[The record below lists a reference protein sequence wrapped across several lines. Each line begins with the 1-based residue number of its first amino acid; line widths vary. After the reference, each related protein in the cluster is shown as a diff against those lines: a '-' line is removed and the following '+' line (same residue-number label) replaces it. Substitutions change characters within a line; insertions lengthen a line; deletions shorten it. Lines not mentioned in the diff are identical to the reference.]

1 MTTDFRLPTEDR
13 NMEHNST
20 FPIKQNE
27 LNALRDEATSYIKSV
42 QWEQGQ
48 RAKNK
53 ENNGK
58 DESILLYLSRAQG
71 GNGGIEVTSVSKTI
85 LALKKRLLPGSVAIP
100 IHLNETLF
108 AVQEG
113 LALGIW
119 IKDSYYDASGLSSL
133 SERKSVLDNAGKREY
148 ESKMHTATA
157 FMLFATAY
165 NILHNL
171 IPHASDDL
179 SVMKNKFA
187 GIPEVSFI
195 SPLKGIACTLYYY
208 DKYLSHPDIVKTDKD
223 VIDFTVVYFEALID
237 EIQLRKN
244 SLEYTETIL
253 DRTYKLES
261 RGVGTDFAVSGWEN
275 VFQGAAKSVEFNK
288 IKFEQIVGN
297 RDAKHFARRLT
308 ERMLSYDFAAQKN
321 PFQELGGFMPVFMGY
336 GIPGTGKSMLIA
348 AIATRLK
355 EHCDNLDIPF
365 LFHPMPDTLISTFQG
380 GSAEK
385 MVEWMKPLQDPT
397 RLIFAPI
404 DDAENNLQERTTQ
417 GVSAGVKEVIGV
429 FLRYTEGAYAV
440 NYGNSSIGL
449 FTNLP
454 EMLDKAVI
462 SRVQGRFKIDG
473 ARTEHDFL
481 DQDHLW
487 WRKLDDTMPDFI
499 NMQGPENYSYL
510 QDQGLAKNMGEI
522 LKVSDKP
529 SEERVLEAYDKIEK
543 HFKTNQHLFYANL
556 YKEIQKIFPFFSSR
570 DVRNIQSAISLRL
583 TDFDLEED
591 WFENPEIYFKKD
603 YDTKFNMLQE
613 LMRVN
618 MKGLDFS
625 EIRRQEVV
633 RYLDNVATI
642 ADTDFKRKV
651 DARINQLNIDLEAKK
666 KFDKAN

>member
-1 MTTDFRLPTEDR
+1 
-13 NMEHNST
+13 MEHNST

-27 LNALRDEATSYIKSV
+27 LDMLRDEATSYIKSV

-53 ENNGK
+53 DKDAK
-58 DESILLYLSRAQG
+58 DESILLYLSRAN
-71 GNGGIEVTSVSKTI
+71 GNGGATATSVSKTI
-85 LALKKRLLPGSVAIP
+85 LELKKRLLPESIAIP
-100 IHLNETLF
+100 IHLNQTLY

-113 LALGIW
+113 ITLGIW

-133 SERKSVLDNAGKREY
+133 SENKSALDNSGKREY
-148 ESKMHTATA
+148 ESKMQTATA
-157 FMLFATAY
+157 FMLFSMAY
-165 NILHNL
+165 KILHDL
-171 IPHASDDL
+171 QTVASDDL

-187 GIPEVSFI
+187 GIPEVSLM
-195 SPLKGIACTLYYY
+195 SPLKGISCALFYYE
-208 DKYLSHPDIVKTDKD
+208 KYLGHPEIVKTDKD
-223 VIDFTVVYFEALID
+223 VVDFTVVYFEALIA
-237 EIQLRKN
+237 EIQMRKS
-244 SLEYTETIL
+244 SLEYTETII
-253 DRTYKLES
+253 DRTYKLENS
-261 RGVGTDFAVSGWEN
+261 EFAVSGWDN
-275 VFQGAAKSVEFNK
+275 VFQGTAKSIEFNK
-288 IKFEQIVGN
+288 IQFEQIVGN

-308 ERMLSYDFAAQKN
+308 ERMLSYDFTAKKN

-385 MVEWMKPLQDPT
+385 MVEWMKPLQDPSK
-397 RLIFAPI
+397 LIFAPI
-404 DDAENNLQERTTQ
+404 DDAENNLQERTAQ

-487 WRKLDDTMPDFI
+487 WRKLDDTMPDFV
-499 NMQGPENYSYL
+499 NMLGPENYSYL

-522 LKVSDKP
+522 LKISDKP
-529 SEERVLEAYDKIEK
+529 TEERVLEAYDKIESN
-543 HFKTNQHLFYANL
+543 FKTNQHLFYANL

-570 DVRNIQSAISLRL
+570 DVRNIQSAVSLRL

-591 WFENPEIYFKKD
+591 WFENPELYFKND

-613 LMRVN
+613 LMRSN
-618 MKGLDFS
+618 MKGLNFS

-651 DARINQLNIDLEAKK
+651 DARVNQLKIDTEARDQFGNNK
-666 KFDKAN
+666 

>member
-1 MTTDFRLPTEDR
+1 
-13 NMEHNST
+13 MEHNST

-27 LNALRDEATSYIKSV
+27 LDMLRDEATSYLKSV
-42 QWEQGQ
+42 QWEQSQ

-53 ENNGK
+53 DNDAK
-58 DESILLYLSRAQG
+58 DESILLYLSRAN
-71 GNGGIEVTSVSKTI
+71 NGSNVNVTSVSKTI
-85 LALKKRLLPGSVAIP
+85 LALKKRLLPESVALP
-100 IHLNETLF
+100 VQLNHTLF
-108 AVQEG
+108 AVQEA
-113 LALGIW
+113 LTLGIW
-119 IKDSYYDASGLSSL
+119 IKDSFYDASGLSTL
-133 SERKSVLDNAGKREY
+133 SENKSALDSSGKREY

-165 NILHNL
+165 KILHDL
-171 IPHASDDL
+171 KPHASEDL
-179 SVMKNKFA
+179 SVMKQKFA
-187 GIPEVSFI
+187 GIPEVSFM
-195 SPLKGIACTLYYY
+195 SPLKGISCQLFYY
-208 DKYLSHPDIVKTDKD
+208 DKYLGHPDIIKSDKD

-237 EIQLRKN
+237 EIQLRKS
-244 SLEYTETIL
+244 SLEYTETIT
-253 DRTYKLES
+253 DRTYKLEKS
-261 RGVGTDFAVSGWEN
+261 EFAISGWDN
-275 VFQGAAKSVEFNK
+275 AFSGTAVSVEFNK
-288 IKFEQIVGN
+288 IQFEQIVGN
-297 RDAKHFARRLT
+297 KDAKHFARRLT
-308 ERMLSYDFAAQKN
+308 ERMLSYDFEAKKN

-355 EHCDNLDIPF
+355 EHSDNLDIPF

-385 MVEWMKPLQDPT
+385 MVEWMKPLQDPSK
-397 RLIFAPI
+397 LIFAPI
-404 DDAENNLQERTTQ
+404 DDAENNLQERTAQ

-481 DQDHLW
+481 DQDYIW
-487 WRKLDDTMPDFI
+487 WRKLQSTMPDFV
-499 NMQGPENYSYL
+499 NMDDPEVYKYL
-510 QDQGLAKNMGEI
+510 SDQGLAKSMGDI
-522 LKVSDKP
+522 LNVIEKP
-529 SEERVLEAYDKIEK
+529 SEERVHDTFEK
-543 HFKTNQHLFYANL
+543 VEKLHETDDHMFYATL

-583 TDFDLEED
+583 TDFDLEQD
-591 WFENPEIYFKKD
+591 WFENPDRYFKKD
-603 YDTKFNMLQE
+603 YETKFNMLQE
-613 LMRVN
+613 LMKSN
-618 MKGLDFS
+618 MKGLNFS
-625 EIRRQEVV
+625 DIRKQEVI

-651 DARINQLNIDLEAKK
+651 DARINQLNIETEAREQ
-666 KFDKAN
+666 FGNRD

>member
-1 MTTDFRLPTEDR
+1 
-13 NMEHNST
+13 MEHNST
-20 FPIKQNE
+20 FPIKQSE
-27 LNALRDEATSYIKSV
+27 LDMLREEATSYLKSI
-42 QWEQGQ
+42 QWEQGL

-53 ENNGK
+53 DKDAK
-58 DESILLYLSRAQG
+58 DESILLYLSRAN
-71 GNGGIEVTSVSKTI
+71 NGSNQAEVTSVSKTI
-85 LALKKRLLPGSVAIP
+85 LELKKRLLPESIAIP
-100 IHLNETLF
+100 VLLNQTLF

-113 LALGIW
+113 ITLGIW

-133 SERKSVLDNAGKREY
+133 NERKSTLDNNGKREY
-148 ESKMHTATA
+148 ESKMHTSTA

-171 IPHASDDL
+171 KNIASDDL
-179 SVMKNKFA
+179 SVMKQKFA
-187 GIPEVSFI
+187 GIPEVSFM
-195 SPLKGIACTLYYY
+195 SPLKGIACTLFYY
-208 DKYLSHPDIVKTDKD
+208 DKYLGHPDIIKSDKD
-223 VIDFTVVYFEALID
+223 VVDFTVVYFEALID
-237 EIQLRKN
+237 EIQMRKN
-244 SLEYTETIL
+244 ALEYQETIL
-253 DRTYKLES
+253 DRTYKLEKS
-261 RGVGTDFAVSGWEN
+261 EFAISGWNN
-275 VFQGAAKSVEFNK
+275 VFAGTAKSIEFNK
-288 IKFEQIVGN
+288 IQFEQIVGN

-308 ERMLSYDFAAQKN
+308 ERLLSYDFIAKKN

-385 MVEWMKPLQDPT
+385 MVEWMKPLQDPSK
-397 RLIFAPI
+397 LIFAPI
-404 DDAENNLQERTTQ
+404 DDAENNLQERTAQ

-487 WRKLDDTMPDFI
+487 WRKLEGTMPDFI
-499 NMQGPENYSYL
+499 NMKSPNDYVFL
-510 QDQGLAKNMGEI
+510 KDQGLAKNMGEI
-522 LKVSDKP
+522 LNKVDKP
-529 SEERVLEAYDKIEK
+529 TEERVHAIYDKVESE
-543 HFKTNQHLFYANL
+543 FKTNEHLFYANL
-556 YKEIQKIFPFFSSR
+556 YQDMQNVFPFFSSR

-583 TDFDLEED
+583 TDFDLESN
-591 WFENPEIYFKKD
+591 WFENPEIYFKQN

-613 LMRVN
+613 LMRTN

-633 RYLDNVATI
+633 RYIDNVATI

-651 DARINQLNIDLEAKK
+651 DARIDQLNVEMEARK
-666 KFDKAN
+666 KFEDD

>member
-1 MTTDFRLPTEDR
+1 
-13 NMEHNST
+13 MEHNST
-20 FPIKQNE
+20 FPIKNTE
-27 LNALRDEATSYIKSV
+27 LDMLRDEASSYLKSI

-53 ENNGK
+53 DKNAK
-58 DESILLYLSRAQG
+58 DESILLYLSRANNG
-71 GNGGIEVTSVSKTI
+71 GNSVEITSVSKTI
-85 LALKKRLLPGSVAIP
+85 LALKKRILPDSVALP
-100 IHLNETLF
+100 IYLNQTLY

-113 LALGIW
+113 LTVGIW
-119 IKDSYYDASGLSSL
+119 IKDSYYDASGLTSL
-133 SERKSVLDNAGKREY
+133 NQNKSALDNLGKREF

-157 FMLFATAY
+157 FMLFSSAY
-165 NILHNL
+165 HILHNL
-171 IPHASDDL
+171 KPHASDDL
-179 SVMKNKFA
+179 SVMKQKFA
-187 GIPEVSFI
+187 GIPEVSLL
-195 SPLKGIACTLYYY
+195 SPLKGISCNLFYF
-208 DKYLSHPDIVKTDKD
+208 DKYLGHPDIIKTDKD

-244 SLEYTETIL
+244 SLEYTETIE
-253 DRTYKLES
+253 DRTYKLEKS
-261 RGVGTDFAVSGWEN
+261 EFAISGWSN
-275 VFQGAAKSVEFNK
+275 VFSGTAKSIEFNK

-308 ERMLSYDFAAQKN
+308 ERMLSYDFSAKKN

-385 MVEWMKPLQDPT
+385 MVEWMKPMQDPT
-397 RLIFAPI
+397 KLIFAPI
-404 DDAENNLQERTTQ
+404 DDAENNLQERTAQ

-473 ARTEHDFL
+473 AQTEHDFL

-487 WRKLDDTMPDFI
+487 WSKLDKTMPDFV
-499 NMQGPENYSYL
+499 NMSSPSDYQYL
-510 QDQGLAKNMGEI
+510 KNQGLAKNMGDI
-522 LKVSDKP
+522 LNSVEKP
-529 SEERVLEAYDKIEK
+529 SEDRVLDAYSKAEK
-543 HFKTNQHLFYANL
+543 NYKTNEHLFYANL

-583 TDFDLEED
+583 TDFDLEQD
-591 WFENPEIYFKKD
+591 WFNNPEVYFKQD
-603 YDTKFNMLQE
+603 YETKFNMLQE
-613 LMRVN
+613 LMKSN

-651 DARINQLNIDLEAKK
+651 DARVNQLHIDMEARSTFENGK
-666 KFDKAN
+666 

>member
-13 NMEHNST
+13 SMEHNST

-133 SERKSVLDNAGKREY
+133 SERKAVLDNAGKREY

-570 DVRNIQSAISLRL
+570 DVRNIQSAVSLRL

-613 LMRVN
+613 LMRAN

-642 ADTDFKRKV
+642 ADIDFKRKV

>member
-1 MTTDFRLPTEDR
+1 
-13 NMEHNST
+13 MEHNST
-20 FPIKQNE
+20 FPIKKSE
-27 LNALRDEATSYIKSV
+27 LDVLRDEASSYVKSIR
-42 QWEQGQ
+42 WEQGR
-48 RAKNK
+48 RAKSKDKNA
-53 ENNGK
+53 K
-58 DESILLYLSRAQG
+58 DESILLYLSRAN
-71 GNGGIEVTSVSKTI
+71 NGSSAAVTSISKTV
-85 LALKKRLLPGSVAIP
+85 LALKKRLLPDSVAIP
-100 IHLNETLF
+100 IHLNQTLY

-113 LALGIW
+113 LTLGIW

-133 SERKSVLDNAGKREY
+133 NERKSTLDSNGKREF

-157 FMLFATAY
+157 FMLFSAGY
-165 NILHNL
+165 HILHHL
-171 IPHASDDL
+171 KPYASDDL
-179 SVMKNKFA
+179 SVMKQKFA
-187 GIPEVSFI
+187 GIPEVSLL
-195 SPLKGIACTLYYY
+195 SPLKGISCSLFYY
-208 DKYLSHPDIVKTDKD
+208 DKYLGHPDIIKSDKD
-223 VIDFTVVYFEALID
+223 VIDFTVVFFEALID
-237 EIQLRKN
+237 EIQLRKS
-244 SLEYTETIL
+244 SLEYTETIE
-253 DRTYKLES
+253 DRTYKLEGS
-261 RGVGTDFAVSGWEN
+261 EFAVSGWSN
-275 VFQGAAKSVEFNK
+275 VFSGTAKSIEFNK

-308 ERMLSYDFAAQKN
+308 ERMLSYDFEAKKN
-321 PFQELGGFMPVFMGY
+321 PFQELGGFMPIFMGY

-355 EHCDNLDIPF
+355 EHCDHLEIPF

-385 MVEWMKPLQDPT
+385 MVEWMKPMQDPT
-397 RLIFAPI
+397 KLIFAPI
-404 DDAENNLQERTTQ
+404 DDAENNLQERTAQ

-481 DQDHLW
+481 DQDYLW
-487 WRKLDDTMPDFI
+487 WSTLEKTMPSFVNMKSPADYDF
-499 NMQGPENYSYL
+499 L
-510 QDQGLAKNMGEI
+510 KDQGLAKNMGDI
-522 LKVSDKP
+522 LSRVEKP
-529 SEERVLEAYDKIEK
+529 SEERVFEAYDKAEK
-543 HFKTNQHLFYANL
+543 VHKPNDHLFYASL

-583 TDFDLEED
+583 TDFDLEKD
-591 WFENPEIYFKKD
+591 WFENPEVYFQQN
-603 YDTKFNMLQE
+603 YEMKFQMLQE
-613 LMRVN
+613 LMKSN

-651 DARINQLNIDLEAKK
+651 DARVNQLNIDLEARQQL
-666 KFDKAN
+666 DREE

>member
-1 MTTDFRLPTEDR
+1 
-13 NMEHNST
+13 MEHNST

-27 LNALRDEATSYIKSV
+27 LDMLRDEATSYLKSV

-53 ENNGK
+53 EKNGKK
-58 DESILLYLSRAQG
+58 DESILLYLSRAN
-71 GNGGIEVTSVSKTI
+71 NGSNSAEITSVSKTI
-85 LALKKRLLPGSVAIP
+85 LALKKRLLPDSVAIP
-100 IHLNETLF
+100 LHLNQTLF

-113 LALGIW
+113 ITLGIW

-133 SERKSVLDNAGKREY
+133 NENKSALDNSGKREY

-157 FMLFATAY
+157 FMLFAAAY

-171 IPHASDDL
+171 QNHASDDL

-187 GIPEVSFI
+187 GIPEVSLM
-195 SPLKGIACTLYYY
+195 SPLKGIACSLFYY
-208 DKYLSHPDIVKTDKD
+208 DKYLSHPDIVKSDKD
-223 VIDFTVVYFEALID
+223 VIDFTVVYFNALID
-237 EIQLRKN
+237 EIQLRKS
-244 SLEYTETIL
+244 SLEYTETIV
-253 DRTYKLES
+253 DRTYKLENS
-261 RGVGTDFAVSGWEN
+261 EFAIAGWEN
-275 VFQGAAKSVEFNK
+275 VFAGTAKSIEFNK
-288 IKFEQIVGN
+288 IQFEQIVGN

-308 ERMLSYDFAAQKN
+308 ERMLSYDFTAKKN

-385 MVEWMKPLQDPT
+385 MVEWMKPIQDPT
-397 RLIFAPI
+397 KLIFAPI
-404 DDAENNLQERTTQ
+404 DDAENNLQERTAQ

-487 WRKLDDTMPDFI
+487 WRKLDDTMPDFV

-529 SEERVLEAYDKIEK
+529 TEERVLEAYDKTEK

-556 YKEIQKIFPFFSSR
+556 YQEIQKIFPFFSSR
-570 DVRNIQSAISLRL
+570 DVRNIQSSVSLRL

-591 WFENPEIYFKKD
+591 WFENPEIYFKKE
-603 YDTKFNMLQE
+603 YETKFNMLQE
-613 LMRVN
+613 LMRAN
-618 MKGLDFS
+618 MKGLDFT

-651 DARINQLNIDLEAKK
+651 DSRVNQMNIDLEAREQ
-666 KFDKAN
+666 FDKENVD

>member
-1 MTTDFRLPTEDR
+1 
-13 NMEHNST
+13 MEHNST

-27 LNALRDEATSYIKSV
+27 LDMLRDEATSYLKSV

-48 RAKNK
+48 RAKNID
-53 ENNGK
+53 NNGK
-58 DESILLYLSRAQG
+58 DESILLYLSRAN
-71 GNGGIEVTSVSKTI
+71 NGSNVNVTSISKTI
-85 LALKKRLLPGSVAIP
+85 LALKKRLLPESVAIP
-100 IHLNETLF
+100 IHLNHTLY

-113 LALGIW
+113 LTLGVW
-119 IKDSYYDASGLSSL
+119 IKDSFSDASGLSSL
-133 SERKSVLDNAGKREY
+133 SENKSALDSSGRREY

-165 NILHNL
+165 KILHDL
-171 IPHASDDL
+171 KPHASDDL
-179 SVMKNKFA
+179 SVMKQKFA
-187 GIPEVSFI
+187 GIPEVSLM
-195 SPLKGIACTLYYY
+195 SPLKGISCSLFYY
-208 DKYLSHPDIVKTDKD
+208 DKYLGHPEIIKSDKD

-237 EIQLRKN
+237 EIQLRKS
-244 SLEYTETIL
+244 SLEYTETIV
-253 DRTYKLES
+253 DRTYKLENS
-261 RGVGTDFAVSGWEN
+261 EFAVSGWDN
-275 VFQGAAKSVEFNK
+275 IFQGTAKSVEFNK
-288 IKFEQIVGN
+288 IQFEQIVGN

-308 ERMLSYDFAAQKN
+308 ERMLSYDFEAKKN

-397 RLIFAPI
+397 KLIFAPI
-404 DDAENNLQERTTQ
+404 DDAENNLQERTAQ

-462 SRVQGRFKIDG
+462 SRVQGRFLIDG

-487 WRKLDDTMPDFI
+487 WRKLDTTMPNFV

-522 LKVSDKP
+522 LNVSDKP
-529 SEERVLEAYDKIEK
+529 SEERVYEAYDKVEK

-556 YKEIQKIFPFFSSR
+556 YQEIQKIFPFFSSR
-570 DVRNIQSAISLRL
+570 DVRNIQSAVSLRL

-591 WFENPEIYFKKD
+591 WFENPDIYFKKD
-603 YDTKFNMLQE
+603 YDTTFNMLQE
-613 LMRVN
+613 LMRAN

-651 DARINQLNIDLEAKK
+651 DASVHQLNIDMEAREQFK
-666 KFDKAN
+666 NL

>member
-1 MTTDFRLPTEDR
+1 
-13 NMEHNST
+13 MEHNST

-27 LNALRDEATSYIKSV
+27 LDMLRDEATSYLKSV

-53 ENNGK
+53 ENNDK
-58 DESILLYLSRAQG
+58 DESILLYLSRAN
-71 GNGGIEVTSVSKTI
+71 NGSNVNVTSVSKTI
-85 LALKKRLLPGSVAIP
+85 LALKKRLLPESVAIP
-100 IHLNETLF
+100 IHLNQTLY

-113 LALGIW
+113 ITLGIW

-133 SERKSVLDNAGKREY
+133 SENKSVLDSSGKREY

-157 FMLFATAY
+157 FMLFASAY
-165 NILHNL
+165 KILHDL
-171 IPHASDDL
+171 KPHASDDL
-179 SVMKNKFA
+179 SVMKQKFA
-187 GIPEVSFI
+187 GIPEVSLM
-195 SPLKGIACTLYYY
+195 SPLKGISCSLFYY
-208 DKYLSHPDIVKTDKD
+208 DKYLGHPEIIKSDKD
-223 VIDFTVVYFEALID
+223 VIDFSVVYFEALID
-237 EIQLRKN
+237 EIQLRKS
-244 SLEYTETIL
+244 SLEYTETIV
-253 DRTYKLES
+253 DRTYKLENS
-261 RGVGTDFAVSGWEN
+261 DFAISGWDN
-275 VFQGAAKSVEFNK
+275 VFQGTAKSVEFNK
-288 IKFEQIVGN
+288 IEFEQIVGN

-308 ERMLSYDFAAQKN
+308 ERMLSYDFEAKKN

-355 EHCDNLDIPF
+355 MHCDNLDIPF

-385 MVEWMKPLQDPT
+385 MVEWMKPLQDPSK
-397 RLIFAPI
+397 LIFAPI
-404 DDAENNLQERTTQ
+404 DDAENNLQERTAQ

-462 SRVQGRFKIDG
+462 SRVQGRFLIDG

-487 WRKLDDTMPDFI
+487 WRKLDTTMPDFV

-522 LKVSDKP
+522 LNVSNKP
-529 SEERVLEAYDKIEK
+529 TEERVLEAYNKVEK
-543 HFKTNQHLFYANL
+543 HFKTNHHLFYANL
-556 YKEIQKIFPFFSSR
+556 YVEIQKIFPFFSSR
-570 DVRNIQSAISLRL
+570 DVRNIQSAVSLRL

-591 WFENPEIYFKKD
+591 WFDNPEIYFKKD

-613 LMRVN
+613 LMRAN

-651 DARINQLNIDLEAKK
+651 DARINQLNIDLEAREQFNSNK
-666 KFDKAN
+666 

>member
-1 MTTDFRLPTEDR
+1 
-13 NMEHNST
+13 MEHNST
-20 FPIKQNE
+20 FPIKLSE
-27 LNALRDEATSYIKSV
+27 LDMLRDEASSYLKSV
-42 QWEQGQ
+42 QWAQGA
-48 RAKNK
+48 RAKNRDK
-53 ENNGK
+53 NAK
-58 DESILLYLSRAQG
+58 DESILLYLSRAN
-71 GNGGIEVTSVSKTI
+71 NGSNTTEITSVSKTI
-85 LALKKRLLPGSVAIP
+85 LALKKRLLPDSVAIP
-100 IHLNETLF
+100 IFLNQTLY

-113 LALGIW
+113 ITLGIW
-119 IKDSYYDASGLSSL
+119 IKDSYYDTSGLSSL
-133 SERKSVLDNAGKREY
+133 NENKSALDTNGKREF

-157 FMLFATAY
+157 FMLFAQAY
-165 NILHNL
+165 KILHDL
-171 IPHASDDL
+171 KPHASDDL
-179 SVMKNKFA
+179 SVMKQKFA
-187 GIPEVSFI
+187 GIPEVSLL
-195 SPLKGIACTLYYY
+195 SPIKGISCSLFYY
-208 DKYLSHPDIVKTDKD
+208 DKYLGHPEIIKSDKD

-237 EIQLRKN
+237 EIQLRK
-244 SLEYTETIL
+244 STLEYTETIE

-261 RGVGTDFAVSGWEN
+261 RSVGTEFAISGWKN
-275 VFQGAAKSVEFNK
+275 VFQGTAKSVEFNK
-288 IKFEQIVGN
+288 IQFEQIVGN

-308 ERMLSYDFAAQKN
+308 ERLLSYDFTAKKN

-355 EHCDNLDIPF
+355 AHCDTLDIPF

-385 MVEWMKPLQDPT
+385 MVEWMKPLQDPSK
-397 RLIFAPI
+397 LIFAPI
-404 DDAENNLQERTTQ
+404 DDAENNLQERTAQ

-473 ARTEHDFL
+473 ARSEHDFL

-487 WRKLDDTMPDFI
+487 WRKIDDTMPDFV

-510 QDQGLAKNMGEI
+510 QDQGLAKNMGDI
-522 LKVSDKP
+522 LSSVEKP
-529 SEERVLEAYDKIEK
+529 TEERVHEVYNKVEK

-556 YKEIQKIFPFFSSR
+556 YKEIQSIFPFFSSR

-603 YDTKFNMLQE
+603 YDTKLNMLQE
-613 LMRVN
+613 LMRAN

-651 DARINQLNIDLEAKK
+651 DARVNQLNIETEARKT
-666 KFDKAN
+666 FENEQ

>member
-1 MTTDFRLPTEDR
+1 
-13 NMEHNST
+13 MEHNTT
-20 FPIKQNE
+20 FPIKQSE
-27 LNALRDEATSYIKSV
+27 LDILRDEAASYLKSV

-53 ENNGK
+53 EK
-58 DESILLYLSRAQG
+58 DSKDNSILLYLSRAKNG
-71 GNGGIEVTSVSKTI
+71 GNAIEVTSVSKTI
-85 LALKKRLLPGSVAIP
+85 LALKKRLLPDSVAIP
-100 IHLNETLF
+100 LHLNQTLY

-113 LALGIW
+113 ITLGIW
-119 IKDSYYDASGLSSL
+119 IKDSYYDASGLSGLNENRS
-133 SERKSVLDNAGKREY
+133 SLDNSGKREY

-157 FMLFATAY
+157 FMLFSTAY

-171 IPHASDDL
+171 KNVASDDL

-187 GIPEVSFI
+187 GIPEVSLM
-195 SPLKGIACTLYYY
+195 SPLKGISCSLFYY
-208 DKYLSHPDIVKTDKD
+208 DKYLGHPDIIKTDQD
-223 VIDFTVVYFEALID
+223 VVDFTVVFFEALID
-237 EIQLRKN
+237 EIQLRKS
-244 SLEYTETIL
+244 SLEYQETIL
-253 DRTYKLES
+253 DRTYKLEKS
-261 RGVGTDFAVSGWEN
+261 DFAVSGWNN
-275 VFQGAAKSVEFNK
+275 VFAGTAKSIEFNK
-288 IKFEQIVGN
+288 IQFEQIVGN

-308 ERMLSYDFAAQKN
+308 ERLLSYDFTAKKN

-355 EHCDNLDIPF
+355 EHCTNLDIPF

-385 MVEWMKPLQDPT
+385 MVEWMKPLQDPS

-404 DDAENNLQERTTQ
+404 DDAENNLQERTAQ

-487 WRKLDDTMPDFI
+487 WRKFEKTMPNFVNMEDPIAYKYLDD
-499 NMQGPENYSYL
+499 QK
-510 QDQGLAKNMGEI
+510 LAKNLGEI
-522 LKVSDKP
+522 LNVVEKP
-529 SEERVLEAYDKIEK
+529 SEERVLEVFEKTDKIHDMNE
-543 HFKTNQHLFYANL
+543 HLFYASL
-556 YKEIQKIFPFFSSR
+556 FKEIQKVFPFFSSR
-570 DVRNIQSAISLRL
+570 DVRNIQSAVSLRL
-583 TDFDLEED
+583 TDFDLEKD
-591 WFENPEIYFKKD
+591 WFENPDIYFKQD
-603 YDTKFNMLQE
+603 YETKFNMLRE
-613 LMRVN
+613 LMKAN
-618 MKGLDFS
+618 MKGLNFS
-625 EIRRQEVV
+625 DIRRQEVV

-651 DARINQLNIDLEAKK
+651 DARVNQLNIDLEAREQFEKGK
-666 KFDKAN
+666 

>member
-1 MTTDFRLPTEDR
+1 
-13 NMEHNST
+13 MEHNST

-27 LNALRDEATSYIKSV
+27 LDMLRDEATSYIKSI

-53 ENNGK
+53 DKDAK
-58 DESILLYLSRAQG
+58 DESILLYLSRAK
-71 GNGGIEVTSVSKTI
+71 GNGVTDVTSVSKTI
-85 LALKKRLLPGSVAIP
+85 LELKKRLLPESIAIP
-100 IHLNETLF
+100 ICLNQTLY

-113 LALGIW
+113 ITLGIW
-119 IKDSYYDASGLSSL
+119 AKDSYYDSSGLSSL
-133 SERKSVLDNAGKREY
+133 SENRSALDNSGKREY
-148 ESKMHTATA
+148 ESKMQTATA
-157 FMLFATAY
+157 FMLFSTAY
-165 NILHNL
+165 KVLHDL
-171 IPHASDDL
+171 KTVASDDL

-187 GIPEVSFI
+187 GIPEVSLM
-195 SPLKGIACTLYYY
+195 SPLKGISCALFYY
-208 DKYLSHPDIVKTDKD
+208 DKYLGHPEIIKTDKD
-223 VIDFTVVYFEALID
+223 VIDFTVVYFEALIA
-237 EIQLRKN
+237 EIQMRRG
-244 SLEYTETIL
+244 SLEYTETIV
-253 DRTYKLES
+253 DRTYKLANSE
-261 RGVGTDFAVSGWEN
+261 FAISGWDN
-275 VFQGAAKSVEFNK
+275 VFQGTAKSVEFNK
-288 IKFEQIVGN
+288 IQFEQIVGN

-308 ERMLSYDFAAQKN
+308 ERMLSYDFEAKKN

-355 EHCDNLDIPF
+355 EHSDNLDIPF

-385 MVEWMKPLQDPT
+385 MVDWMKPMQDPSK
-397 RLIFAPI
+397 LIFAPI
-404 DDAENNLQERTTQ
+404 DDAENNLQERTAQ

-487 WRKLDDTMPDFI
+487 WRKLDTTMPDFV
-499 NMQGPENYSYL
+499 NMHGPENYSYL
-510 QDQGLAKNMGEI
+510 QNQGLAKNMGEI
-522 LKVSDKP
+522 FNVSDKP
-529 SEERVLEAYDKIEK
+529 TEERVLEAYDKAAS
-543 HFKTNQHLFYANL
+543 HFKTNHHLFYANL
-556 YKEIQKIFPFFSSR
+556 YKEIQNIFPFFSSR
-570 DVRNIQSAISLRL
+570 DVRNIQSAVSLRL

-591 WFENPEIYFKKD
+591 WFNNPEIYFKKD

-613 LMRVN
+613 LMRAN

-651 DARINQLNIDLEAKK
+651 DARINQLNIETEAREQFGQKS
-666 KFDKAN
+666 

>member
-1 MTTDFRLPTEDR
+1 M
-13 NMEHNST
+13 NHNST
-20 FPIKQNE
+20 FPIKQTE
-27 LNALRDEATSYIKSV
+27 LDMLRDEATSYLKSI
-42 QWEQGQ
+42 QWEQGA
-48 RAKNK
+48 RAKNRDKDAK
-53 ENNGK
+53 E
-58 DESILLYLSRAQG
+58 DSILLYLSRAN
-71 GNGGIEVTSVSKTI
+71 NGSSAIEITSVSKTI
-85 LALKKRLLPGSVAIP
+85 LALKKRLLPDSVAIP
-100 IHLNETLF
+100 VHLNQTLF

-113 LALGIW
+113 ITMGIW

-133 SERKSVLDNAGKREY
+133 SENKSALDASGKREF

-157 FMLFATAY
+157 FMLFSTAY
-165 NILHNL
+165 KILHDL
-171 IPHASDDL
+171 KPYASDDL
-179 SVMKNKFA
+179 SVMKQKFA
-187 GIPEVSFI
+187 GIPEI
-195 SPLKGIACTLYYY
+195 SVLSPIKGISCALYYY
-208 DKYLSHPDIVKTDKD
+208 DKYLGHPEIIKSDRD

-237 EIQLRKN
+237 EIQLRKS
-244 SLEYTETIL
+244 SLEYTETIE
-253 DRTYKLES
+253 DRTYKLENS
-261 RGVGTDFAVSGWEN
+261 EFAISGWSN
-275 VFQGAAKSVEFNK
+275 VFQGTTKSVEFNK

-308 ERMLSYDFAAQKN
+308 ERLLSYDFTAKKN

-355 EHCDNLDIPF
+355 EYSDALDIPF

-385 MVEWMKPLQDPT
+385 MVEWMKSLQDPSK
-397 RLIFAPI
+397 LIFAPI
-404 DDAENNLQERTTQ
+404 DDAENNLQERTAQ

-454 EMLDKAVI
+454 EILDKAVI

-473 ARTEHDFL
+473 ARTEHDFI
-481 DQDHLW
+481 DQDYLW
-487 WRKLDDTMPDFI
+487 WRKLDDTLPDFV
-499 NMQGPENYSYL
+499 NMQGPEDYKYL
-510 QDQGLAKNMGEI
+510 QNQGLAKNMGDI
-522 LKVSDKP
+522 LKAIEKP
-529 SEERVLEAYDKIEK
+529 TEERVHEIYDAVEK
-543 HFKTNQHLFYANL
+543 QFNTNEHLFYANL
-556 YKEIQKIFPFFSSR
+556 YKAIQKEFSFFSSR

-583 TDFDLEED
+583 SDFNLEND
-591 WFENPEIYFKKD
+591 WFDNPEVYFKKD
-603 YDTKFNMLQE
+603 YETKFNMLQE
-613 LMRVN
+613 LMRAN

-651 DARINQLNIDLEAKK
+651 DSRINQLNIEMEARKQ
-666 KFDKAN
+666 FES

>member
-1 MTTDFRLPTEDR
+1 
-13 NMEHNST
+13 MEHNST

-27 LNALRDEATSYIKSV
+27 LDMLRDEATSYLKSI
-42 QWEQGQ
+42 QWEQSQ
-48 RAKNK
+48 RAKRK
-53 ENNGK
+53 DGDAK
-58 DESILLYLSRAQG
+58 DESILLYLSRAN
-71 GNGGIEVTSVSKTI
+71 NGSNVSITSVSKTV
-85 LALKKRLLPGSVAIP
+85 LALKKRLVPESVALP
-100 IHLNETLF
+100 VFLNQTLF
-108 AVQEG
+108 AVQEA
-113 LALGIW
+113 LTLGIW
-119 IKDSYYDASGLSSL
+119 IKDSFSDASGLSSL
-133 SERKSVLDNAGKREY
+133 SENKSALDSSGRREY

-165 NILHNL
+165 KILHDL
-171 IPHASDDL
+171 KPHASDDL
-179 SVMKNKFA
+179 SVMKQKFA
-187 GIPEVSFI
+187 GIPEVSLLT
-195 SPLKGIACTLYYY
+195 PLKGVSCQLFYY
-208 DKYLSHPDIVKTDKD
+208 DKYLGHPEIIKSDQD
-223 VIDFTVVYFEALID
+223 VIDFTVVYFEALIG
-237 EIQLRKN
+237 EIQLRKS
-244 SLEYTETIL
+244 SLEYTETIS
-253 DRTYKLES
+253 DRTYKLENS
-261 RGVGTDFAVSGWEN
+261 DFVVSGWEN
-275 VFQGAAKSVEFNK
+275 VFQGTAKSIEFNK

-297 RDAKHFARRLT
+297 RDAKHFAHRLT
-308 ERMLSYDFAAQKN
+308 ERMLSYDFEAMKN

-355 EHCDNLDIPF
+355 EHSDNLDIPF

-397 RLIFAPI
+397 KLIFAPI

-473 ARTEHDFL
+473 ARTEHDFV
-481 DQDHLW
+481 DQDYIW
-487 WRKLDDTMPDFI
+487 WRKLQETMPDFV
-499 NMQGPENYSYL
+499 NMKDPASYKYL
-510 QDQGLAKNMGEI
+510 SDQGLAKTMGEI
-522 LKVSDKP
+522 LQTVESP
-529 SEERVLEAYDKIEK
+529 SEERIHDTFDKVEK
-543 HFKTNQHLFYANL
+543 LHQPNDHMFYATL

-583 TDFDLEED
+583 TDFDLEQD
-591 WFENPEIYFKKD
+591 WFEHPEKYFKKD
-603 YDTKFNMLQE
+603 YQTKFNMLQE
-613 LMRVN
+613 LMKSN
-618 MKGLDFS
+618 MKGLNFS
-625 EIRRQEVV
+625 DIRRQEVI

-651 DARINQLNIDLEAKK
+651 DERVNQLNIETEAREQFGKRG
-666 KFDKAN
+666 

>member
-1 MTTDFRLPTEDR
+1 
-13 NMEHNST
+13 MEHNST

-27 LNALRDEATSYIKSV
+27 LDMLRDEATSYLKSI
-42 QWEQGQ
+42 QWEQSQ

-53 ENNGK
+53 DNEGK
-58 DESILLYLSRAQG
+58 DESILLYLSRAN
-71 GNGGIEVTSVSKTI
+71 NGSNVNVTSVSKTI
-85 LALKKRLLPGSVAIP
+85 LALKKRLLPESVALP
-100 IHLNETLF
+100 IHLNNSLY

-113 LALGIW
+113 LTLGIW
-119 IKDSYYDASGLSSL
+119 IKDSYYDASGLSTL
-133 SERKSVLDNAGKREY
+133 SENKSALDNSGKREY

-157 FMLFATAY
+157 FMLFASAY
-165 NILHNL
+165 KILHDL
-171 IPHASDDL
+171 KPHASDDL
-179 SVMKNKFA
+179 SVMKQKFA
-187 GIPEVSFI
+187 GIPEVSFM
-195 SPLKGIACTLYYY
+195 SPLKGISCQLFYY
-208 DKYLSHPDIVKTDKD
+208 DKYLGHPDIIKTDKD

-237 EIQLRKN
+237 EIQLRKS
-244 SLEYTETIL
+244 SLEYTETIT
-253 DRTYKLES
+253 DRTYKLEKS
-261 RGVGTDFAVSGWEN
+261 DFAVSGWDN
-275 VFQGAAKSVEFNK
+275 VFSGTAVSVEFNK
-288 IKFEQIVGN
+288 IQFEQIVGN
-297 RDAKHFARRLT
+297 KDAKHFARRLT
-308 ERMLSYDFAAQKN
+308 ERILSYDFEAKKN

-355 EHCDNLDIPF
+355 EHSENLDIPF

-397 RLIFAPI
+397 KLIFAPI
-404 DDAENNLQERTTQ
+404 DDAENNLQERTAQ

-473 ARTEHDFL
+473 ARNEKDFV

-487 WRKLDDTMPDFI
+487 WRKLENTMPDFI
-499 NMQGPENYSYL
+499 NMSDPKDYKYL
-510 QDQGLAKNMGEI
+510 DAQQVAKNLGEI
-522 LKVSDKP
+522 LDKVDKP
-529 SEERVLEAYDKIEK
+529 TEERVLDTFNKVEK
-543 HFKTNQHLFYANL
+543 KHKDNEHMFYAHL
-556 YKEIQKIFPFFSSR
+556 YTEIQKIFPFFSSR
-570 DVRNIQSAISLRL
+570 DVRNIQKAVSLRL
-583 TDFDLEED
+583 TDFDLETD
-591 WFENPEIYFKKD
+591 WFENPEVYFKKD
-603 YDTKFNMLQE
+603 YETKFGMLQE
-613 LMRVN
+613 LMRAN

-625 EIRRQEVV
+625 DIRRQEVV

-651 DARINQLNIDLEAKK
+651 DARINQLNIETEAREQFGKK
-666 KFDKAN
+666 

>member
-1 MTTDFRLPTEDR
+1 
-13 NMEHNST
+13 MEHNAT
-20 FPIKQNE
+20 FPIKISE
-27 LNALRDEATSYIKSV
+27 LDILRDEASSYLKSV
-42 QWEQGQ
+42 QWEQGS
-48 RAKNK
+48 RAKSK
-53 ENNGK
+53 DKDVK
-58 DESILLYLSRAQG
+58 DESILLYLSRAN
-71 GNGGIEVTSVSKTI
+71 NGSNSTNITSVSKTI
-85 LALKKRLLPGSVAIP
+85 LALKKRLLPDSVALP
-100 IHLNETLF
+100 IYLNQTLF

-113 LALGIW
+113 ITLGIW

-133 SERKSVLDNAGKREY
+133 SENKSGLDSNGKREF
-148 ESKMHTATA
+148 ESKMHTASA

-165 NILHNL
+165 KILNDL
-171 IPHASDDL
+171 KSHASDDL
-179 SVMKNKFA
+179 SVMKQKFA
-187 GIPEVSFI
+187 GIPEMSFT
-195 SPLKGIACTLYYY
+195 SPLKGISCSLFYY
-208 DKYLSHPDIVKTDKD
+208 DKYLAHPDIIKSDKD

-237 EIQLRKN
+237 EIQLRKS
-244 SLEYTETIL
+244 SLEYTETIE
-253 DRTYKLES
+253 DRTYKLEKS
-261 RGVGTDFAVSGWEN
+261 EFAISGWN
-275 VFQGAAKSVEFNK
+275 NAFQGKAKSIEFNK

-308 ERMLSYDFAAQKN
+308 ERMLSYDFTAKKN

-355 EHCDNLDIPF
+355 EYCDTLDIPF

-385 MVEWMKPLQDPT
+385 MVEWMKPMQDPT
-397 RLIFAPI
+397 KLIFAPI
-404 DDAENNLQERTTQ
+404 DDAENNLQERTAQ

-487 WRKLDDTMPDFI
+487 WQKLDKTMPDFV
-499 NMQGPENYSYL
+499 NMEGPENYTYL
-510 QDQGLAKNMGEI
+510 QDQGLAKNMGDI
-522 LKVSDKP
+522 LSSVEKP
-529 SEERVLEAYDKIEK
+529 TEARVHEVYDRVEAQY
-543 HFKTNQHLFYANL
+543 KTNHHLFYANL
-556 YKEIQKIFPFFSSR
+556 YKEMQAVFSFFSSR

-583 TDFDLEED
+583 TDFDLEEN
-591 WFENPEIYFKKD
+591 WFENPEIYFKQD
-603 YDTKFNMLQE
+603 YNTKFNMLQE
-613 LMRVN
+613 VMRGN

-651 DARINQLNIDLEAKK
+651 DARVNQLHIET
-666 KFDKAN
+666 KARSTFEGK

>member
-1 MTTDFRLPTEDR
+1 
-13 NMEHNST
+13 MEHNST
-20 FPIKQNE
+20 FPIKKNE
-27 LNALRDEATSYIKSV
+27 LDVLRDEASGYLKSV
-42 QWEQGQ
+42 QWEQSN

-53 ENNGK
+53 EK
-58 DESILLYLSRAQG
+58 DTKDDSILLYLSRAN
-71 GNGGIEVTSVSKTI
+71 NGSNVEITSVSKTI
-85 LALKKRLLPGSVAIP
+85 LALKKRLLPDSIAIP
-100 IHLNETLF
+100 VYLNQTLY

-113 LALGIW
+113 ITLGIW
-119 IKDSYYDASGLSSL
+119 IKDNYYDASGLSSL
-133 SERKSVLDNAGKREY
+133 NERKSALDSQGRREY
-148 ESKMHTATA
+148 ESKMQTATA
-157 FMLFATAY
+157 FQLFATSY
-165 NILHNL
+165 KILHDL
-171 IPHASDDL
+171 KPHASDDL
-179 SVMKNKFA
+179 SVMKQKFA
-187 GIPEVSFI
+187 GIPEVSLL
-195 SPLKGIACTLYYY
+195 SPLKGIACALFYY
-208 DKYLSHPDIVKTDKD
+208 DKYLGHPEIIKSDKD
-223 VIDFTVVYFEALID
+223 VIDFTVVFYEALLD
-237 EIQLRKN
+237 EIQLRKS

-253 DRTYKLES
+253 DRTYKLENS
-261 RGVGTDFAVSGWEN
+261 DFAVSGWEN
-275 VFQGAAKSVEFNK
+275 VFAGTAKSVEFNK
-288 IKFEQIVGN
+288 IQFEQIVGN
-297 RDAKHFARRLT
+297 KDAKHFARRLT
-308 ERMLSYDFAAQKN
+308 ERMLSYDFDAQKN

-385 MVEWMKPLQDPT
+385 MVEWMKPMQDPT

-404 DDAENNLQERTTQ
+404 DDAENNLQERTAQ

-473 ARTEHDFL
+473 ARTENDFL
-481 DQDHLW
+481 DQDYIW
-487 WRKLDDTMPDFI
+487 WKKFEKTMPDFV
-499 NMQGPENYSYL
+499 NMQNPSHYEFL
-510 QDQGLAKNMGEI
+510 KDQGLAKSMGDI
-522 LKVSDKP
+522 LSAVEKP
-529 SEERVLEAYDKIEK
+529 SEERVLEAYDRAERNHKSNE
-543 HFKTNQHLFYANL
+543 HLFFAIL

-583 TDFDLEED
+583 TDFDLEQD

-603 YDTKFNMLQE
+603 YETKFNMLQE
-613 LMRVN
+613 LMKSN

-651 DARINQLNIDLEAKK
+651 DARVNQINIDLEARKQFK
-666 KFDKAN
+666 NE

>member
-1 MTTDFRLPTEDR
+1 
-13 NMEHNST
+13 MEHNST
-20 FPIKQNE
+20 FPIKKSE
-27 LNALRDEATSYIKSV
+27 LDVLRDEASSYLKSIS
-42 QWEQGQ
+42 WEQGA

-53 ENNGK
+53 DKDAK
-58 DESILLYLSRAQG
+58 DESILLYLSKAN
-71 GNGGIEVTSVSKTI
+71 NGSSASITSVSKTI
-85 LALKKRLLPGSVAIP
+85 LALKKRLLPDSVAIP
-100 IHLNETLF
+100 IMLNQTLY

-113 LALGIW
+113 LTLGIW

-133 SERKSVLDNAGKREY
+133 NERKSALDNDGRREY
-148 ESKMHTATA
+148 ESKMQTASA
-157 FMLFATAY
+157 FMLFASGY
-165 NILHNL
+165 KILHL
-171 IPHASDDL
+171 LKPHASDDL
-179 SVMKNKFA
+179 SVMKQKFA
-187 GIPEVSFI
+187 GIPEVSLL
-195 SPLKGIACTLYYY
+195 SPLKSVSCALFYY
-208 DKYLSHPDIVKTDKD
+208 DKYLAHPDIVKSDKD
-223 VIDFTVVYFEALID
+223 VADFTVVYFEALLA
-237 EIQLRKN
+237 EISLRRS
-244 SLEYTETIL
+244 SLEYTETIV
-253 DRTYKLES
+253 DRTYKLENS
-261 RGVGTDFAVSGWEN
+261 DFAISGWDN
-275 VFQGAAKSVEFNK
+275 TFQGTAKSVEFNK
-288 IKFEQIVGN
+288 IQFEQIVGN

-308 ERMLSYDFAAQKN
+308 ERMLSYDFEAKKN

-385 MVEWMKPLQDPT
+385 MVDWMKPMQDPSK
-397 RLIFAPI
+397 LIFAPI
-404 DDAENNLQERTTQ
+404 DDAENNLQERTAQ

-473 ARTEHDFL
+473 ARSEHDFL

-487 WRKLDDTMPDFI
+487 WSKLDKTMPDFV
-499 NMQGPENYSYL
+499 NMQGPTDYKYL
-510 QDQGLAKNMGEI
+510 QDQGLATNMGEI
-522 LKVSDKP
+522 LNVSDKP
-529 SEERVLEAYDKIEK
+529 TELRVLEAYDKAETQ
-543 HFKTNQHLFYANL
+543 HKTNSHQFYATL

-570 DVRNIQSAISLRL
+570 DVRNIQSAVSLRL
-583 TDFDLEED
+583 TDFDLEQS
-591 WFENPEIYFKKD
+591 WFENPETYFKKD
-603 YDTKFNMLQE
+603 YTTKFNMLQE
-613 LMRVN
+613 LMKSN
-618 MKGLDFS
+618 MKGLNFS

-651 DARINQLNIDLEAKK
+651 DARINQLNIETKARDL
-666 KFDKAN
+666 FSNGQ